1 MKELEEI
8 SLSAGHVVYEE
19 GGPGD
24 AVFIITGGKVEV
36 ARRIGDGQVRLAVLS
51 KGSIFGESGV
61 LRNIVRSTT
70 VRAITPVTLMVI
82 PKEAFLSVFKREN
95 PLALTLLRALCDRLA
110 TAHSQ
115 LMVHQLYSEGA
126 PYRAVRSIRLLPE
139 SPEMLSHI
147 GSEGMFVKA
156 LPFHVGRHL
165 RPEEKTTV
173 RKADLMV
180 QALQGDE
187 ISPMH
192 FAIENQE
199 GRLIIRDMGSHLGT
213 LVADQR
219 IGHFEEFSA
228 ADLSYGSTS
237 IQAGG
242 LESPYRFQI
251 VVERAVN
258 KKPD

>member
-1 MKELEEI
+1 MNELEEK
-8 SLSAGHVVYEE
+8 SLTAGKTVYEE

-24 AVFIITGGKVEV
+24 AVFIVTDGKVEV
-36 ARRIGDGQVRLAVLS
+36 TRRIGDEHVRLAVLS
-51 KGSIFGESGV
+51 KGAIFGESGV
-61 LRNIVRSTT
+61 LRNTARSTT
-70 VRAITPVTLMVI
+70 VRTITPATLMVI

-110 TAHSQ
+110 TAQSQ

-126 PYRAVRSIRLLPE
+126 PYRAVRSIRLLAE
-139 SPEMLSHI
+139 SPEMLTHI
-147 GSEGMFVKA
+147 GTEGMVIET

-180 QALQGDE
+180 QASHGDE
-187 ISPMH
+187 ISPLH

-199 GRLIIRDMGSHLGT
+199 GRLIVRDLGSHLGT
-213 LVADQR
+213 LVAGQR

-228 ADLSYGSTS
+228 ADLSYGTTS

-251 VVERAVN
+251 VVERALG
-258 KKPD
+258 KAAD

>member
-1 MKELEEI
+1 MKELEEKSI
-8 SLSAGHVVYEE
+8 IAGRVIYEE

-24 AVFIITGGKVEV
+24 AVFIITDGKVEV
-36 ARRIGDGQVRLAVLS
+36 TRRIGDDQVRLAVLS
-51 KGSIFGESGV
+51 KGAIFGESGV
-61 LRNIVRSTT
+61 LRSTARSTT
-70 VRAITPVTLMVI
+70 VRTITPVILMVI
-82 PKEAFLSVFKREN
+82 PKEAFLSVFRREN
-95 PLALTLLRALCDRLA
+95 PLGLTLLRALCDRLA
-110 TAHSQ
+110 AAQSQ

-126 PYRAVRSIRLLPE
+126 PYRAVRSIRLLAE
-139 SPEMLSHI
+139 SPEMLTHI
-147 GSEGMFVKA
+147 GSDGMFIKT

-180 QALQGDE
+180 QASQGDE
-187 ISPMH
+187 ISPLH

-199 GRLIIRDMGSHLGT
+199 GRLIVRDLGSHLGT
-213 LVADQR
+213 LVAGER

-251 VVERAVN
+251 VVERAVG
-258 KKPD
+258 KKSR